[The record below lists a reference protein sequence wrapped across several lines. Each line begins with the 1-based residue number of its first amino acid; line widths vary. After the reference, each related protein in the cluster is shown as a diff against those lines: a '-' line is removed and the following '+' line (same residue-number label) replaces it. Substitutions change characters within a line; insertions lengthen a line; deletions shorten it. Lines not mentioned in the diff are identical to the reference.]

1 MSRSLI
7 SPQALGESL
16 GKGDDHKAVD
26 ITTKFRKACAVRLR
40 KEGLLLLNNGFYIF
54 RLSMVKDWYGKA
66 Q

>member
-26 ITTKFRKACAVRLR
+26 DIIKFRKACAVKLR
-40 KEGLLLLNNGFYIF
+40 KEDVLVGF
-54 RLSMVKDWYGKA
+54 MVWGC